1 MKNLDDFAVAL
12 GRRYRTLYDTIALR
26 VQNAEATVAPGETR
40 AIDLT
45 ITLPE
50 KLEKRARY
58 SGTAAISTSTLTF
71 KVVPD

>member
-1 MKNLDDFAVAL
+1 MKTLDDFAAAL
-12 GRRYRTLYDTIALR
+12 GRRYRAIYDTIALR
-26 VQNAEATVAPGETR
+26 VQNNEVTIAPGETQP
-40 AIDLT
+40 IDLT

-50 KLEKRARY
+50 KLDKRARY